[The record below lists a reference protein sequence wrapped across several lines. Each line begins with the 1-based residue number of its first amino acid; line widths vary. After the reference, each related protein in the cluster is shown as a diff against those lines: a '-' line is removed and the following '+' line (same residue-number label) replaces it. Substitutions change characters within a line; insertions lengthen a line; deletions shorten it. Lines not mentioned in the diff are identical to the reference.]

1 MRVFVTGGAGFIGSH
16 TVAALVEAGHDVTIW
31 DDLSTGKRANLE
43 GLERQVK
50 LLVGDVRDFS
60 SLLTAVRQAAPD
72 AILHLAAVPSVPRS
86 VEEPRF
92 THAVNLTGTVNVF
105 EAARQ
110 NGTPRVVLACSA
122 AIYGDQP
129 GVPKTEAM
137 PVGPSSPYGLEKLQS
152 EQYAALYS
160 SLYGLDTVS
169 LRYFNV
175 FGPRQDP
182 HSPYSGVISI
192 FLDRLLR
199 GQPVTIH
206 GDGQQ
211 TRDFI
216 YVADV
221 AQANVRALTAP
232 LSGHHRFNVG
242 RGEETTVVRLYE
254 LLCGIV
260 GREPRPA
267 FGPARPGD
275 VVRSCADARHAAA
288 ALGFRAQYTVADGLK
303 RLAEWYG
310 TTAGPAVPAARQPG
324 RQWASTSV
332 A

>member
-1 MRVFVTGGAGFIGSH
+1 VQ
-16 TVAALVEAGHDVTIW
+16 LV
-31 DDLSTGKRANLE
+31 
-43 GLERQVK
+43 
-50 LLVGDVRDFS
+50 VGDVRDFS
-60 SLLTAVRQAAPD
+60 SLLTAMRQADPD

-129 GVPKTEAM
+129 GLPKTETM
-137 PVGPSSPYGLEKLQS
+137 SVGPSSPYGLEKLQS

-160 SLYGLDTVS
+160 SLYGLETVS

-199 GQPVTIH
+199 GQPITIH

-221 AQANVRALTAP
+221 AQANVRALIAP
-232 LSGHHRFNVG
+232 LSSHHRFNIG
-242 RGEETTVVRLYE
+242 RGEETSVVRLYE

-260 GREPRPA
+260 GREPRPT
-267 FGPARPGD
+267 FGPPRSGD
-275 VVRSCADARHAAA
+275 VLRSCTDAGHAAA
-288 ALGFRAQYTVADGLK
+288 ALGFKARYTVADGLR

-310 TTAGPAVPAARQPG
+310 ASAESAVPVMRRPG
-324 RQWASTSV
+324 RQWASSSV